1 MNRRDNDVG
10 VQRHGINVRKHAVGD
25 TRVFTSHTCV
35 SHTNTVC
42 KCVRIHTHTHA
53 ETEPASDAALHMHAE
68 GSSIKPFPT
77 DGAASA
83 ECTL

>member
-1 MNRRDNDVG
+1 
-10 VQRHGINVRKHAVGD
+10 
-25 TRVFTSHTCV
+25 
-35 SHTNTVC
+35 
-42 KCVRIHTHTHA
+42 
-53 ETEPASDAALHMHAE
+53 MHAE